1 MLELQFFLVT
11 LSLSHLWI
19 NKRIRFSSPL
29 KAQALSSSH
38 HFSLESAK
46 IRSSMRHRI
55 ARCTFVA
62 LLLIAVGVDCVIHGR
77 DSAQLLKSS
86 DANENDIFS
95 MPSSRFRAVT
105 VMHRPCSTLSFTL
118 SNFAGVLGIE
128 WPLLVLYDANVTSH
142 VEGNK
147 VVRELKRQKR
157 LHSSSLEAAGFRE
170 VLMADAQAYS
180 RVLVSAHFWAML
192 RAQHVLVFQ
201 LDSVLCAMSPWK
213 VQDFL
218 EYDYIGAPWIDHFYG
233 MDIGNGGLS
242 LRKVKTM
249 VDIIKTFPLEGR
261 YENEDIYFA
270 RGIYDLAKRGYPV
283 RIPPVHV
290 ASKFSFEAGA
300 LPRVASFA
308 VHKLPRHKIP
318 QKENVAALFKTCP
331 EAELGVWD
339 SCSDD
344 ITMEVMRNAS
354 GDGGGGADFVRKAFA
369 ATNEELSVAE
379 FENDYDIHRNQR

>member
-1 MLELQFFLVT
+1 LAAFLV
-11 LSLSHLWI
+11 LVPRGSC
-19 NKRIRFSSPL
+19 
-29 KAQALSSSH
+29 AL
-38 HFSLESAK
+38 
-46 IRSSMRHRI
+46 
-55 ARCTFVA
+55 
-62 LLLIAVGVDCVIHGR
+62 HGR
-77 DSAQLLKSS
+77 DRTQLFRSS
-86 DANENDIFS
+86 DADDGNDIFS

-118 SNFAGVLGIE
+118 SNFAGVLGTE

-170 VLMADAQAYS
+170 VLRSDAQAYS

-192 RAQHVLVFQ
+192 RAQNVLVFQ
-201 LDSVLCAMSPWK
+201 LDSVLCAMSPWR

-249 VDIIKTFPLEGR
+249 IDIIKTFPLEGR

-270 RGIYDLAKRGYPV
+270 RGVYDLEKRGYPV

-308 VHKLPRHKIP
+308 VHKLPRHKISNRE
-318 QKENVAALFKTCP
+318 QVAALFKTCP

-339 SCSDD
+339 SCSDE
-344 ITMEVMRNAS
+344 ITMTTTSDGAS
-354 GDGGGGADFVRKAFA
+354 LLAMKAFA
-369 ATNEELSVAE
+369 ATNEDLNVTE
-379 FENDYDIHRNQR
+379 FESDYDIHRNPL